1 MKWNFQHR
9 IIILMVMLLM
19 GITGIQAQNGRKHA
33 AFDPKKF
40 QAELEQYITT
50 NAALTP
56 GEAARFFPMY
66 RQMGKKM
73 RMLFDEMR
81 RYRHINPKDN
91 EACEAAIRRQD
102 EIDIQLKQ
110 LQQEYHAR
118 FMTVLPAYKVLSV
131 IRGEIPQTGIPQ
143 DAQIIF
149 HLGQK

>member
-73 RMLFDEMR
+73 RMLSMR
-81 RYRHINPKDN
+81 CAGTDTSILRTT
-91 EACEAAIRRQD
+91 RRA
-102 EIDIQLKQ
+102 K
-110 LQQEYHAR
+110 R
-118 FMTVLPAYKVLSV
+118 LSAD
-131 IRGEIPQTGIPQ
+131 RMR
-143 DAQIIF
+143 
-149 HLGQK
+149 

>member
-19 GITGIQAQNGRKHA
+19 GITGIQAQNGRKHP

-66 RQMGKKM
+66 
-73 RMLFDEMR
+73 
-81 RYRHINPKDN
+81 
-91 EACEAAIRRQD
+91 
-102 EIDIQLKQ
+102 Q

-118 FMTVLPAYKVLSV
+118 FLTVLPASKVLSV
-131 IRGEIPQTGIPQ
+131 IRAEEK
-143 DAQIIF
+143 F
-149 HLGQK
+149 HRQAFRRMHK

>member
-19 GITGIQAQNGRKHA
+19 GITGIQAQHGRKHA

-40 QAELEQYITT
+40 QVELEQYITT
-50 NAALTP
+50 TSALTP

-91 EACEAAIRRQD
+91 EACEAAIR
-102 EIDIQLKQ
+102 
-110 LQQEYHAR
+110 
-118 FMTVLPAYKVLSV
+118 
-131 IRGEIPQTGIPQ
+131 
-143 DAQIIF
+143 
-149 HLGQK
+149 